1 MDAQLKR
8 GILPFCILK
17 LLQKE
22 DRYGYDIVKLIQEYF
37 SETDESTIY
46 AVLRRL
52 DKEGLTTTYQVS
64 VSSGPSRKY
73 YHLSELGIQRLD
85 DYAQSWKLISKFIEK
100 LGI

>member
-52 DKEGLTTTYQVS
+52 HKEGLTTTYQVS
-64 VSSGPSRKY
+64 VSGGPSRKY
-73 YHLSELGIQRLD
+73 DHLSELGIQRLD
-85 DYAQSWKLISKFIEK
+85 DYAQSWKLISEFIEK
-100 LGI
+100 LGV

>member
-8 GILPFCILK
+8 SLLPFCILK

-22 DRYGYDIVKLIQEYF
+22 DRYEYDIVKLIQEYF
-37 SETDESTIY
+37 SETDQRTIY

-52 DKEGLTTTYQVS
+52 RKEGLTTTYQVS
-64 VSSGPSRKY
+64 VSGGPSRKY
-73 YHLSELGIQRLD
+73 DHLSELGIQRLN

-100 LGI
+100 LGV